1 MGRNSNDCRSYTVR
15 TGVKY
20 EKKEGN
26 KEVITEIWRSIER
39 ENTIEGIFTFTKH
52 IL

>member
-1 MGRNSNDCRSYTVR
+1 MR

-26 KEVITEIWRSIER
+26 KEVITEIWRPIER
-39 ENTIEGIFTFTKH
+39 ENTIEVIFTFTKY